1 MKNIK
6 LLLVDDEQD
15 FVETLAERLRL
26 RELGPDVALN
36 GEAALSIV
44 NDSIP
49 DVMLLDLM
57 MPGIDGWEVLE
68 RVKTQ
73 YPEVQVIVVTGHGSD
88 ADREQALSNGAFAYM
103 RKPVDFD
110 TLVITIMAAHD
121 SKLKMQ
127 ASGEADRF
135 ESATV

>member
-44 NDSIP
+44 NDAVP

-57 MPGIDGWEVLE
+57 MPGIDGWEVLD
-68 RVKTQ
+68 RVKGQ
-73 YPEVQVIVVTGHGSD
+73 YPDVQVIIVTGHGSE
-88 ADREQALSNGAFAYM
+88 ADRKRAMENGAFAYM

-110 TLVITIMAAHD
+110 QLVITIMAAYDHAR
-121 SKLKMQ
+121 SHT
-127 ASGEADRF
+127 A
-135 ESATV
+135 ATAETAMA

>member
-6 LLLVDDEQD
+6 LLLVDDERD

-26 RELGPDVALN
+26 RDLGPEVALN
-36 GEAALSIV
+36 GEAALTIV
-44 NDSIP
+44 HDSVP

-57 MPGIDGWEVLE
+57 MPGIDGWEVLR
-68 RVKTQ
+68 RVKEQ

-88 ADREQALSNGAFAYM
+88 ADRGKALAEGAFAYL

-110 TLVITIMAAHD
+110 QLVITIMAAHD
-121 SKLKMQ
+121 YAL
-127 ASGEADRF
+127 AEAD
-135 ESATV
+135 AVA

>member
-6 LLLVDDEQD
+6 LLLVDDEQE

-26 RELGPDVALN
+26 RDLGPDVALN
-36 GEAALSIV
+36 GEAALTIV
-44 NDSIP
+44 HDSVP

-68 RVKTQ
+68 RVKGQ
-73 YPEVQVIVVTGHGSD
+73 YPDVQVIVVTGHGSD
-88 ADREQALSNGAFAYM
+88 ADRDRAIARGAFAYM

-110 TLVITIMAAHD
+110 QLVITIMAAYD
-121 SKLKMQ
+121 RKLAMENSPSQ
-127 ASGEADRF
+127 A
-135 ESATV
+135 ATA

>member
-6 LLLVDDEQD
+6 LLLVDDELD

-36 GEAALSIV
+36 GAAALTLV
-44 NDSIP
+44 HDTVP

-57 MPGIDGWEVLE
+57 MPDIDGWEVLS
-68 RVKTQ
+68 RVKRE

-88 ADREQALSNGAFAYM
+88 ADRDRALGMGAFAYM

-110 TLVITIMAAHD
+110 QLVITIMAAHGC
-121 SKLKMQ
+121 KAEQLA
-127 ASGEADRF
+127 ASA
-135 ESATV
+135 

>member
-26 RELGPDVALN
+26 RDLGPDVALN
-36 GEAALSIV
+36 GEAALTIV
-44 NDSIP
+44 NDSVP

-68 RVKTQ
+68 RVKVQ
-73 YPEVQVIVVTGHGSD
+73 YPDVQVIVVTGHGSD
-88 ADREQALSNGAFAYM
+88 ADRDRAIANGAFAYM

-110 TLVITIMAAHD
+110 QLVITIMAAYD
-121 SKLKMQ
+121 RKRAMESSMPQ
-127 ASGEADRF
+127 A
-135 ESATV
+135 ATA